1 MNQGIVGVW
10 KDFVFH
16 LKKNTIVRF
25 FAYPYC
31 TLQRQLRTKMYI
43 DSYHSTQIRKWENA
57 YKNKRCFIIGN
68 GPSLRIKDL
77 EKLNTEITFS
87 SNRIYH
93 VYNSTG
99 WRPDFYVA
107 FEPEFCRT
115 NADMISRLDVKKAR
129 FLSLYAWSKNRESE
143 NNFWLNCTMKYSL
156 EKLTTKNIEFSNDI
170 AVCVR
175 DAYSVTYTILQI
187 AIYMGFQ
194 EIYLLGID
202 HYDKSSGNESVHF
215 YKNKKNEYQTP
226 TYLEGIEHGYSLA
239 KKEAE
244 KREIHIYNATRG
256 GKLEVFDRVDFD
268 TLFNR
273 KN

>member
-1 MNQGIVGVW
+1 MKQGINGFL
-10 KDFVFH
+10 KDTIFF
-16 LKKNTIVRF
+16 LKGNKFIRLC
-25 FAYPYC
+25 AYPYC
-31 TLQRQLRTKMYI
+31 TFKRHLQTKRYSK
-43 DSYHSTQIRKWENA
+43 SYFSAQISQWKGA

-107 FEPEFCRT
+107 FEPEFCKT
-115 NADMISRLDVKKAR
+115 NADMLAKMEIKKAR
-129 FLSLYAWSKNRESE
+129 FLNINAWSRNRES
-143 NNFWLNCTMKYSL
+143 NNTFWLNCTSKYQL
-156 EKLTTKNIEFSNDI
+156 AKLTTKNIEFSNDI

-202 HYDKSSGNESVHF
+202 HYDKSIGNQSVHF

-226 TYLEGIEHGYSLA
+226 TYLEGIEYGYSLA

-244 KREIHIYNATRG
+244 KRGIHIYNATRG
-256 GKLEVFDRVDFD
+256 GRLEVFERVDFD
-268 TLFNR
+268 SLLDLD
-273 KN
+273 